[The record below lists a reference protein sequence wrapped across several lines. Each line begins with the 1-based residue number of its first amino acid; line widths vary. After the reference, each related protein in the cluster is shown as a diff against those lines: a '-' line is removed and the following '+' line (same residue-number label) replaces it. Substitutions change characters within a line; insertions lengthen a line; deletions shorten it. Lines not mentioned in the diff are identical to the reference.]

1 MTSPAW
7 TDDEIVARIR
17 DFAEARR
24 LPRPAPAQAADEFEA
39 LTGFPMQPLLRRIYC
54 EAANGGFG
62 PYGGALRRRGSV
74 PCGVVSLTDT
84 KQRFSNET
92 SLMSLY
98 RSWLS
103 QPSGEDEF
111 YPRNVLPL
119 ATLGGVI
126 WWCIDLSTPEGR
138 MWGGD
143 ENACDRHWLAPQDL
157 TLAQWLTDWLRGD
170 DTAPEIPAVPGCP
183 TC

>member
-1 MTSPAW
+1 MTAPAW
-7 TDDEIVARIR
+7 TDDEILAKIR
-17 DFAEARR
+17 DFAEANG
-24 LPRPAPAQAADEFEA
+24 LPRPAPAKAADEFEA
-39 LTGFPMQPLLRRIYC
+39 LTGYPMQPLLRRIYC
-54 EAANGGFG
+54 EAADGGFG
-62 PYGGALRRRGSV
+62 PYGGGRPGRRV

-84 KQRFSNET
+84 KRRFSNET

-98 RSWLS
+98 REWVS
-103 QPSGEDEF
+103 QPSGEQEY
-111 YPRNVLPL
+111 YPRHVLPL

-126 WWCIDLSTPEGR
+126 WWCIDLSSREGR

-143 ENACDRHWLAPQDL
+143 ENACDRHWLAPQNL

-170 DTAPEIPAVPGCP
+170 HTVPTIPPVRGCP